1 MSVGPAY
8 DLPPRSGDQRTVPT
22 ELGVAKATLEAMR
35 ALDAPAV
42 VTFTRSGFTA
52 RVVSSRRPPVPI
64 LAVTDSAKV
73 HRQLALV
80 WGIVPILA
88 PDESTYEAMWER
100 AASELRR
107 RGIAAAGDRVVVTAG
122 MPFHVRG
129 TTNMVRIEA
138 V

>member
-1 MSVGPAY
+1 M
-8 DLPPRSGDQRTVPT
+8 
-22 ELGVAKATLEAMR
+22 
-35 ALDAPAV
+35 
-42 VTFTRSGFTA
+42 
-52 RVVSSRRPPVPI
+52 
-64 LAVTDSAKV
+64 
-73 HRQLALV
+73 